1 VIYEHVAGS
10 RLIHSMVKVMDYLN
24 EDDEIDDAAVT
35 VDDLR
40 LSLERV
46 CAAVAEQG
54 GFVDAGQREHLL
66 TLLAYVVEADPT
78 FVPSLPAYAQ
88 QTCKELLPHLLA
100 PGRGI
105 H

>member
-1 VIYEHVAGS
+1 MNDKRH
-10 RLIHSMVKVMDYLN
+10 LMDG
-24 EDDEIDDAAVT
+24 DDELDDAAVT
-35 VDDLR
+35 IDDLR
-40 LSLERV
+40 LALERV
-46 CAAVAEQG
+46 CVAVAERR
-54 GFVDAGQREHLL
+54 GFVDAGEKEHLL

-78 FVPSLPAYAQ
+78 FVPSLPAHAQ